1 MKPMV
6 YIIAVG
12 FPLVAVAALYGGGL
26 STFAFPALAFIAVP
40 MAELFLPG
48 LGASQSAPGG
58 VHRRMHDALLFNAFA
73 MVWLGMGLMLWQS
86 AATPVGT
93 VEWFGLVLC
102 AGVLFGAIGI
112 NVAHELGHRSNKAF
126 QAMAKALLLPS
137 LYTHFFIEHNRG
149 HHRHIGTPADPATA
163 RRDEV
168 VYAFWFR
175 SVVGGWLSAWRIENH
190 RLKRRSVAQRVLA
203 NEMGHL
209 QALQVIAL
217 AAVGWLFGWAA
228 LLTWVCSATIGF
240 LLLETVNYVEHYGLL
255 RERLPNG
262 RYERVAPKHSWT
274 SDHPISR
281 ALLYELPRHADHH
294 AFAGRPYGSLRHFSD
309 APQLPTG
316 YAGMILLA
324 LVPPVYKR
332 VVHAQLDAEAARL
345 AS

>member
-1 MKPMV
+1 MNPFV
-6 YIIAVG
+6 YFIAVG
-12 FPLVAVAALYGGGL
+12 FPLTAVLGLWSGGL
-26 STFAFPALAFIAVP
+26 STFAFPALAFVAVP
-40 MAELFLPG
+40 MAELLAPG
-48 LGASQSAPGG
+48 LGSKESAPGG
-58 VHRRMHDALLFNAFA
+58 QHRTAHDVVLIHAFV

-86 AATPVGT
+86 GSVVLGSL
-93 VEWFGLVLC
+93 EWAGLVLC

-112 NVAHELGHRSNKAF
+112 NVAHEMGHRSSKVY
-126 QAMAKALLLPS
+126 QTLAKVLLLPA

-149 HHRHIGTPADPATA
+149 HHRHIATPADPATA
-163 RRDEV
+163 RRDEI

-175 SVVGGWLSAWRIENH
+175 SVTGGWLSAWRIEGH
-190 RLKRRSVAQRVLA
+190 RLQRHARWKRVVNNQMLR
-203 NEMGHL
+203 L
-209 QALQVIAL
+209 QLMQVMAIV
-217 AAVGWLFGWAA
+217 AVGIGLGSAA
-228 LLTWVCSATIGF
+228 LITWLTSAVVGF

-294 AFAGRPYGSLRHFSD
+294 AYAGRPYGSLRHFSD

-332 VVHAQLDAEAARL
+332 LIHAQLDSEAIRL